1 MQIFCRIGCLKISQ
15 KSTGKH
21 LRWGTFLIN
30 LKKVTPLLRTKSS
43 DDNIERQEPVEEIII
58 PPEKREVVLNKLR
71 KVL

>member
-1 MQIFCRIGCLKISQ
+1 M
-15 KSTGKH
+15 
-21 LRWGTFLIN
+21 
-30 LKKVTPLLRTKSS
+30 TPLLRTKSS